1 MDAKPVY
8 YPGCRIRLTCN
19 LQKYNPK
26 LVAGVEGT
34 ILKSESRLG
43 DRFCQVSFDNIGIL
57 DCLYDGLDPIR
68 PTEYNE
74 RAKAYEDRSM
84 AELKTA
90 SNVVLYTGPRGGF
103 KYLSYTMM
111 SNGISNSISNGDKS
125 SAESIIIKL
134 KSLGIPVTTSIV

>member
-26 LVAGVEGT
+26 LVVGVEGT
-34 ILKSESRLG
+34 ILRSESRLG
-43 DRFCQVSFDNIGIL
+43 DRFCQVSFDDIGVI
-57 DCLYDGLDPIR
+57 DCLYDGLDVVRSI
-68 PTEYNE
+68 EYNE

-103 KYLSYTMM
+103 KYLSYTTM
-111 SNGISNSISNGDKS
+111 SNGISCSLSNGDKS
-125 SAESIIIKL
+125 SAESIIAKF
-134 KSLGIPVTTSIV
+134 KTLGIPVTTSIV